1 MSKKKNEVRIE
12 TRKDEVKYTTSDTK
26 RMLGKFL
33 VHHLKR
39 KWNEAFTD
47 EDTGEVVNIE
57 RNEIILEAGTYLGKE
72 ELATISFY
80 IQEGSV
86 TEVEVSNQRRM
97 AYESSYNGLH
107 PFIAQVFLDK
117 KKKFLL
123 KAQSIDQ
130 AMEIVKDFTEL
141 NNKGQFRITMIKEF
155 DFCPIIV
162 DRLSVTPLDEVEQ
175 IIIDNSELY
184 LEEEI
189 NKILGENRDEEPE
202 SKFYSITARVCYSSS
217 EDTEDKEELK
227 QSFIVQTYTAERGMM
242 LINKYINDEQDRLEK
257 ECKEKDRGFLRKI
270 IHAYIEES
278 SIIPIN
284 QYIPEEFSLAYVEE

>member
-33 VHHLKR
+33 VHDLKR

-130 AMEIVKDFTEL
+130 AREIVKDFT
-141 NNKGQFRITMIKEF
+141 
-155 DFCPIIV
+155 
-162 DRLSVTPLDEVEQ
+162 
-175 IIIDNSELY
+175 
-184 LEEEI
+184 
-189 NKILGENRDEEPE
+189 
-202 SKFYSITARVCYSSS
+202 
-217 EDTEDKEELK
+217 
-227 QSFIVQTYTAERGMM
+227 
-242 LINKYINDEQDRLEK
+242 
-257 ECKEKDRGFLRKI
+257 
-270 IHAYIEES
+270 
-278 SIIPIN
+278 
-284 QYIPEEFSLAYVEE
+284 